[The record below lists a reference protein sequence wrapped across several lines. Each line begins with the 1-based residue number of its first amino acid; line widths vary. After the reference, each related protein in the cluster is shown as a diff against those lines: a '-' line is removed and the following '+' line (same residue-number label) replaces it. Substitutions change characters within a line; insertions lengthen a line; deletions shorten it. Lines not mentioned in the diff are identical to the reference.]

1 MESVIV
7 VSFFP
12 LYTSLFSEIILGG
25 GRERGGEKTMIT
37 EK

>member
-1 MESVIV
+1 MDSVIV
-7 VSFFP
+7 VNFFS

-25 GRERGGEKTMIT
+25 GGERGREKTMIT